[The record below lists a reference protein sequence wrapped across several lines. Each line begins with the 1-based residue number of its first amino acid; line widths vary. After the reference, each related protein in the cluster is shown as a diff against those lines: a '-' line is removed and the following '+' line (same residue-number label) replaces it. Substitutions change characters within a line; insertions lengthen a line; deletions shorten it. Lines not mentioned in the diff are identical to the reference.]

1 MLGERCP
8 LLGSLPRVGGVRGL
22 LLGNWRRRR
31 GGVSLRSRRPLYRE
45 GGRDRDRDRD
55 RDREDDLD
63 DPVYD
68 EEE

>member
-8 LLGSLPRVGGVRGL
+8 LLGSLPRVGGVRDL

-45 GGRDRDRDRD
+45 GDRDRD
-55 RDREDDLD
+55 RDREYDLD